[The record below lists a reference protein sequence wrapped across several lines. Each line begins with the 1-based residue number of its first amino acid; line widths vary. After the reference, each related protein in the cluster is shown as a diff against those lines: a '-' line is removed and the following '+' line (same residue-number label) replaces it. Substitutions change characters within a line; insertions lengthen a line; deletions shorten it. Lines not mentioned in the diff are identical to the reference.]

1 MDYQAPLPV
10 EFSRQECWSGLP
22 LSTTGDLPNPGIEPA
37 PLASPALAGGSFTTS
52 AAWEALLDYVCA
64 AAQLMSD
71 SAMLWIV
78 APQAPLSVGVLQA
91 RVLEWFAMPFSRA
104 SSQPRNWTHVSLR
117 PPNWQTSSLPLASP
131 GKPLTVGKTSL
142 NAWFCIRNNGARR
155 KWYDVSSAERKK
167 PSI

>member
-71 SAMLWIV
+71 SAML
-78 APQAPLSVGVLQA
+78 
-91 RVLEWFAMPFSRA
+91 
-104 SSQPRNWTHVSLR
+104 
-117 PPNWQTSSLPLASP
+117 
-131 GKPLTVGKTSL
+131 
-142 NAWFCIRNNGARR
+142 
-155 KWYDVSSAERKK
+155 
-167 PSI
+167 